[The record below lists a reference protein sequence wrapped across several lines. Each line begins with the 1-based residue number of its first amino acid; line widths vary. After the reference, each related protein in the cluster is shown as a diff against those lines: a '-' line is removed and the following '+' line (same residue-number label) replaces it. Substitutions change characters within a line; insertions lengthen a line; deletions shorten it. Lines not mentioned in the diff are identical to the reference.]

1 MPAKIITTEIG
12 HSLAPEGS
20 HTVTF
25 HLPGWD
31 TSIAFRKG
39 DPEVLAHLRS
49 IYPRFGP
56 FFQAREVCFFPFLSL
71 LSLFHVLYLT

>member
-39 DPEVLAHLRS
+39 DPEVLVHLRS

-56 FFQAREVCFFPFLSL
+56 FFQAREVFFALFYLSL
-71 LSLFHVLYLT
+71 SIFIYFT